1 MDFIDFVLDKKT
13 ADENKENY
21 EQLKELLIQFG
32 INVNLRDNILTIGS
46 REEDIIRKTT
56 RYAGR
61 KKLELERAWD
71 LSEIEKW
78 IAATSAEDVAKKLGI
93 SRTTLFRKLKAAREA
108 GENVIN

>member
-1 MDFIDFVLDKKT
+1 MDFINFTLDKET
-13 ADENKENY
+13 AENKESFN
-21 EQLKELLIQFG
+21 QLEELLAPFG
-32 INVNLRDNILTIGS
+32 IRVNLRSNVLTIGS
-46 REEDIIRKTT
+46 TEEEIVRKTT

-61 KKLELERAWD
+61 KKLELARSWD

-108 GENVIN
+108 NENVIN

>member
-1 MDFIDFVLDKKT
+1 MDFINFVLDKT
-13 ADENKENY
+13 ADENKENF
-21 EQLKELLIQFG
+21 EQLKELLTPFG
-32 INVNLRDNILTIGS
+32 IKVHFKDNFLTIGS
-46 REEDIIRKTT
+46 TEEEIVRKTT

-61 KKLELERAWD
+61 KKLELARSWD

>member
-1 MDFIDFVLDKKT
+1 MDFIDLILDRT
-13 ADENKENY
+13 VDENKKNV
-21 EQLKELLIQFG
+21 EQLKELLTPFG
-32 INVNLRDNILTIGS
+32 IKVHLKDNFLTIGS
-46 REEDIIRKTT
+46 TEEEIIRKTT

-61 KKLELERAWD
+61 KKLELAKTWD

-108 GENVIN
+108 NENVIN